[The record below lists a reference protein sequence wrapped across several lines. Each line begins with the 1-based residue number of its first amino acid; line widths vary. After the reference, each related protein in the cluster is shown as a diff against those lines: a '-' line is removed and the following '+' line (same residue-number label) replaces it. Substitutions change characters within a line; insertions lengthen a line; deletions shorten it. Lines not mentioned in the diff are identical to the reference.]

1 MVSLNLP
8 HHPFLLK
15 YLVLLQLS
23 QKLMLNG
30 APKSILARGGKGVA
44 YTLYCW
50 KILCRARLSSPAQ
63 MLESGYW
70 PETGN
75 WLETRIWLGFDAA
88 VLLETRP

>member
-1 MVSLNLP
+1 MLSLNLP

-23 QKLMLNG
+23 QKLMLNDG
-30 APKSILARGGKGVA
+30 APKVFWPGGEGGA

-50 KILCRARLSSPAQ
+50 KKLCRARLSSPAQ